1 MTKLKAAIYARFST
15 ELQRDASIDD
25 QIRLCEEYASRQGIE
40 IVATYTDRATSGA
53 SLMRSGIQSLLRD
66 ASSGSFDLVLA
77 EALDRLS
84 RNQADIAGLY
94 QRLQF
99 QGRMIETVS
108 EGSISEMHIGLKGT
122 MNALFLKDLAAKT
135 HRGLKGRALAGK
147 NAGGKAYGYKPDR
160 KFDADGELIRGDRN
174 IDKAEAAVVT
184 RIFTDYANG
193 VSPKKIA
200 GMLNAE
206 GRSGPSGKGWGASTL
221 HGNRERG
228 TGILNNELYI
238 GRQIWNRLT
247 YVKNPDTGKK
257 VSRLNPESAWVITE
271 VPELRIIDQDLWDA
285 VRARQGAMKTKNTDV
300 PIWDR
305 RRPRTL
311 FSGMMACGCCGGG
324 YSKISRD
331 HFGCTANRAK
341 GDAICDNTQ
350 TIHQRELEDLVLDAM
365 QHTLMDEAALKIFC
379 EEYVKERNR
388 LRAESTAGRD
398 GLERELLQV
407 KRDHGTLID
416 AILGGISPKQVQDRM
431 NALDKRR
438 TEIESKL
445 QTSPAPDLI
454 RIHPKMAINYRE
466 RIPTLIKGLSEP
478 DGMDEAKDALRS
490 LIERIVLRPNKET
503 GRLSVELEGDLSGLM
518 ILALRADGYRRTQK
532 SAAAYSQVSDIV
544 RELVLVAGVGFE
556 PTTFRL

>member
-1 MTKLKAAIYARFST
+1 
-15 ELQRDASIDD
+15 
-25 QIRLCEEYASRQGIE
+25 
-40 IVATYTDRATSGA
+40 
-53 SLMRSGIQSLLRD
+53 
-66 ASSGSFDLVLA
+66 
-77 EALDRLS
+77 
-84 RNQADIAGLY
+84 
-94 QRLQF
+94 
-99 QGRMIETVS
+99 MIETVS

-147 NAGGKAYGYKPDR
+147 NTGGKAYGYKPER

-200 GMLNAE
+200 GMLNSE

-247 YVKNPDTGKK
+247 YVKDPDTGKK
-257 VSRLNPESAWVITE
+257 VSRLNSETEWVITD

-285 VRARQGAMKTKNTDV
+285 VRARQGAMKTKDTGV

-311 FSGMMACGCCGGG
+311 FSGLMTCGACGGG

-341 GDAICDNTQ
+341 GDAICQNTQ
-350 TIHQRELEDLVLDAM
+350 TIHQRELEDLVLNAM
-365 QHTLMDEAALKIFC
+365 QYTLMDDTALAIFC
-379 EEYVKERNR
+379 EEYAKERNR
-388 LRAESTAGRD
+388 LRAEATAGRD
-398 GLERELLQV
+398 DLEKELSKV
-407 KRDHGTLID
+407 TKDHGKLID
-416 AILGGISPKQVQDRM
+416 AILAGVPAAQVKDRM
-431 NALDKRR
+431 NALDHRR
-438 TEIESKL
+438 AEIESQL
-445 QTSPAPDLI
+445 VSSPAPDQI
-454 RIHPKMAINYRE
+454 RIHPKMAVTYRE
-466 RIPTLIKGLSEP
+466 RIATLIKGLSDP
-478 DGMDEAKDALRS
+478 DGMDEAKDRLRG
-490 LIERIVLRPNKET
+490 LIERIVLRPNAET
-503 GRLSVELEGDLSGLM
+503 GRLIVELEGDLSGLM
-518 ILALRADGYRRTQK
+518 ILSRRAEGYAKMQK
-532 SAAAYSQVSDIV
+532 SAAADSQASDII